1 MATRLRFSL
10 FFFSLLFGALTFA
23 TDPIDLEKLE
33 YENARD
39 IAFRVLHLYPK
50 EKYTYVG
57 IGRSMTPLVAI
68 LKEINPDNISVLPL
82 SNMYHRPGKHEDYD
96 SPLSTEVEKRL
107 FEHFERFLP
116 SPTKTQGKEVLFLD
130 FVIGGGSAVATEE
143 YLTKFA
149 KEKRPDIK
157 VKMLIF
163 SPYINPEKI
172 SKAEKDYDVI
182 STRDYEVLSQR
193 WMFSWFDK
201 RAEFGNFSYPF
212 EGSETLKV
220 NESQERQQF
229 LEHYRTY
236 MRADVELRAFVLRCF
251 EIFKKLN
258 PKSEI

>member
-96 SPLSTEVEKRL
+96 IPLSPEIEKRL

-163 SPYINPEKI
+163 SPSINPEKI
-172 SKAEKDYDVI
+172 SKADKDYDVI
-182 STRDYEVLSQR
+182 STRDYGVLSQR

-201 RAEFGNFSYPF
+201 RAEFGSFSYPF
-212 EGSETLKV
+212 EGSENIKV
-220 NESQERQQF
+220 NESHEREQF
-229 LEHYRTY
+229 LDHYRSY
-236 MRADVELRAFVLRCF
+236 MRQDVELRAFL
-251 EIFKKLN
+251 FKCANLFKRLTG
-258 PKSEI
+258 